1 MNNCKLKDISVLITK
16 GTTPTTVGSCFLESG
31 INFIK
36 AESIGECK
44 YIDESKFQFIDN
56 TTHNKLE
63 RSKLKE
69 GDLLF
74 TIAGYLGRVA
84 IVQKQILP
92 ANINQAVAI
101 IRTNLKKV
109 DVEYLYYYLIQKHI
123 NRYINGLCS
132 QSAQPNL
139 NLELLGNIPFITKDL
154 VIQQSIA
161 KVLSDLDAKIEVN
174 NKINKELEAMAKTLY
189 DYWFVQFDFPNEDG
203 KPYKSSGGKM
213 VYNEDLK
220 REIPSGW
227 AVGKLSDFVDI
238 VRGVSYKSDELN
250 INGKPMVNLNSF
262 FLDGSYK
269 VDGIKYFSGTY
280 NKNKLLK
287 SNDLLIAVTDVTR
300 NADIIGKSFILP
312 NIFDDDDVLFS
323 MDIAK
328 ITTDNNLSIHYL
340 NMLFNSQPYH
350 DFIKQFASGTLV
362 LHLDLRAFYFFNVI
376 IPNKDLLEKFSKLKE
391 KIEKK
396 KSVIIKENQQ
406 LSELR
411 DWLLPMLMNGQVSV
425 EQSLPNETMKN
436 KIKITHGV
444 YSE

>member
-1 MNNCKLKDISVLITK
+1 MKNWKLYKLGDISSIHNGSTPSTKNKDYWDGDIIWITPKDLSDQKLKYVLKGERCITDEGLSK
-16 GTTPTTVGSCFLESG
+16 VKSNLLPEGTLLLSSRAPIGLIAIAKNKLVTNQGFKNIVVDNTILSNEFLYYTLKLRKKELEKLGSGTTFKELSKKSLESFN
-31 INFIK
+31 IFI
-36 AESIGECK
+36 
-44 YIDESKFQFIDN
+44 
-56 TTHNKLE
+56 
-63 RSKLKE
+63 
-69 GDLLF
+69 
-74 TIAGYLGRVA
+74 
-84 IVQKQILP
+84 
-92 ANINQAVAI
+92 
-101 IRTNLKKV
+101 
-109 DVEYLYYYLIQKHI
+109 
-123 NRYINGLCS
+123 
-132 QSAQPNL
+132 PNL
-139 NLELLGNIPFITKDL
+139 ESQKA
-154 VIQQSIA
+154 IA
-161 KVLSDLDAKIEVN
+161 KVLSDLDAKIELN

-189 DYWFVQFDFPNEDG
+189 DYWFVQFDFPNDEG

-220 REIPSGW
+220 REIPAGW
-227 AVGKLSDFVDI
+227 NVGKLSDFVDI

-269 VDGIKYFSGTY
+269 VDGIKYFSGDY

-312 NIFDDDDVLFS
+312 NIFNDDVLFS

-328 ITTDNNLSIHYL
+328 ITPDNNLSIHYL

-362 LHLDLRAFYFFNVI
+362 LHLDLRAFDFFNVI

-411 DWLLPMLMNGQVSV
+411 DWLLPMLMNGQVAT
-425 EQSLPNETMKN
+425 QG
-436 KIKITHGV
+436 ITNDK
-444 YSE
+444 